1 MKIKIEIEDQS
12 FEADLSKPIDISIPL
27 HPEGAR
33 AWYVDKL
40 KIEPVMNDRFTGSV
54 AKGGDVNFRNI
65 EFNPHGHGT
74 HTESCGHI
82 DREVTSVNQIFD
94 RYFFAAKLIT
104 IEPEVYDGAALPFRQ
119 KGDRIVTKHQIADLA
134 EGKYAEAVVLRT
146 LPNSGEKKSTIYSGT
161 NPPYLEP
168 EALDYLREKGIKH
181 LLLDLP
187 SVDRESDGGKL
198 AAHHR
203 FWQGGRE
210 DDKQCTITE
219 MVFIPDEIADG
230 YYLLDLQTA
239 PFENDATPSRPVLY
253 ALTPH

>member
-1 MKIKIEIEDQS
+1 MKIKIEIEERTY
-12 FEADLSKPIDISIPL
+12 EADLSKPIDISIPL
-27 HPEGAR
+27 HPSGPR
-33 AWYVDKL
+33 AWYVEKMRV
-40 KIEPVMNDRFTGSV
+40 EPVMNERFTGSV
-54 AKGGDVNFRNI
+54 EKGGDVNFRNI
-65 EFNPHGHGT
+65 AFNPHGHGT

-82 DREVTSVNQIFD
+82 DREVTSVNQILD
-94 RYFFAAKLIT
+94 RYLFTAGLIT
-104 IEPEVYDGAALPFRQ
+104 IEPEVYDGEALPYKQ
-119 KGDRIVTKHQIADLA
+119 KGDRIVTKNQIASLA
-134 EGKYAEAVVLRT
+134 KGNYAEAIVLRT
-146 LPNSGEKKSTIYSGT
+146 LPNPDEKKSTVYSGT

-168 EALDYLREKGIKH
+168 EALDLLREKGVKH

-187 SVDRESDGGKL
+187 SVDREVDGGKL

-219 MVFIPDEIADG
+219 MVFIPNEISDG

-253 ALTPH
+253 ALN